1 MALVFYYFAALAS
14 GCDPSKTFFGLPV
27 WYKYLKVAAVS
38 NQACDFVN
46 FKFPNDLGLV
56 GLALLDDLLRIAGLV
71 AVVYVIVGGVQYVI
85 SQGSP
90 DNTKKA
96 QETVLNAL
104 IGLVL
109 AIGATAIVS
118 FAGNSIK

>member
-1 MALVFYYFAALAS
+1 MTFLFHYFALAS

-27 WYKYLKVAAVS
+27 WYKYLKVAAVNS
-38 NQACDFVN
+38 QACDFKG
-46 FKFPNDLGLV
+46 FSFPNDLALV

-71 AVVYVIVGGVQYVI
+71 AVIYVIIGGVQYVI